1 MNNHFRVSFIIY
13 KKFSGDMLLVSQ
25 NAENY
30 DIVLPNDAVF
40 RINLAWC
47 NTIKELDEKLS
58 NNKESDFF
66 IDLPVGRIK
75 PPNNRYTLDDMIPI
89 IKAHSN
95 VKFFAVSNVESKND
109 LIEFLE
115 KLPDS
120 VNIIPKIESPNAV
133 QNIDE
138 ICNALETEKK
148 IVMLDHDDL
157 FSSIIRNKEN
167 KDSFQDY
174 IKKLVDYCQENNV
187 ALLRTVGVV
196 FSDDEKRITQY
207 EK

>member
-1 MNNHFRVSFIIY
+1 MIFVFLVSFIIY
-13 KKFSGDMLLVSQ
+13 KKISGIMLLVSQ
-25 NAENY
+25 NAGNY
-30 DIVLPNDAVF
+30 NIILPNDTIF

-47 NTIKELDEKLS
+47 NNINELEEKLS
-58 NNKESDFF
+58 NNKKSEFF

-89 IKAHSN
+89 IKTHSN

-115 KLPDS
+115 KLPPS
-120 VNIIPKIESPNAV
+120 INIVPKIESPIAV

-138 ICNALETEKK
+138 ICNALKTDKK

-157 FSSIIRNKEN
+157 FSSIIRNEDN
-167 KDSFQDY
+167 KDSFQNH
-174 IKKLVDYCQENNV
+174 IKKLVNYCQENNIE
-187 ALLRTVGVV
+187 LLRTVGVV

>member
-25 NAENY
+25 NTENY
-30 DIVLPNDAVF
+30 DIVLPNDTVF

-47 NTIKELDEKLS
+47 NTIKELEEKLS

-120 VNIIPKIESPNAV
+120 INIVPKIESPNAV
-133 QNIDE
+133 QNIDK
-138 ICNALETEKK
+138 ICNALKTEKK

-174 IKKLVDYCQENNV
+174 IKKLVDYCQENNIE
-187 ALLRTVGVV
+187 LLRTVGVV
-196 FSDDEKRITQY
+196 FSNDEKRITQY

>member
-58 NNKESDFF
+58 NNKKSDFF

-120 VNIIPKIESPNAV
+120 INIVPKIESPNAV

-138 ICNALETEKK
+138 ICNAFETEKK

-174 IKKLVDYCQENNV
+174 IKKLVNYCQENNIE
-187 ALLRTVGVV
+187 LLRTVGVV